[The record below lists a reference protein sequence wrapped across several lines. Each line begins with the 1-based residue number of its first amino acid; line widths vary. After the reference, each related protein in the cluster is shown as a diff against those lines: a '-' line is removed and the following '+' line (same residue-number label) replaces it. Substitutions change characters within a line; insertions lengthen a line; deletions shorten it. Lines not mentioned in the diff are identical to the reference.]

1 MRKTRILQDAG
12 STLADH
18 ARELLGGG
26 KPGLGGWLK
35 TGAALGAART
45 GARVATRFAKRNPG
59 IAVAATVAAGAADT
73 GFGIEAAAARYGLDF
88 VPLITEHY
96 YLACLKQTLDHPAV
110 RSLIDVLKSDAW
122 RTAAA
127 ALPGYYLGRPGAV
140 VSLTKELPWYRYRSP
155 KKAPVRI
162 DEPS

>member
-59 IAVAATVAAGAADT
+59 IAVAATVVGLGLIAYGAYRKRANELAARD
-73 GFGIEAAAARYGLDF
+73 AAAPTPQDAD
-88 VPLITEHY
+88 I
-96 YLACLKQTLDHPAV
+96 
-110 RSLIDVLKSDAW
+110 IDTVEVKPTPRGQA
-122 RTAAA
+122 
-127 ALPGYYLGRPGAV
+127 
-140 VSLTKELPWYRYRSP
+140 
-155 KKAPVRI
+155 
-162 DEPS
+162 